1 MFTGLA
7 AELGSVERLVEGD
20 SFFRL
25 TVRAQKILTDLKIGD
40 SVAVNGVCLTVTDLN
55 SNRVYRRCYA
65 GNRA

>member
-40 SVAVNGVCLTVTDLN
+40 SVAVNGVCLTAVSYTHLTLPTN
-55 SNRVYRRCYA
+55 SRV
-65 GNRA
+65 